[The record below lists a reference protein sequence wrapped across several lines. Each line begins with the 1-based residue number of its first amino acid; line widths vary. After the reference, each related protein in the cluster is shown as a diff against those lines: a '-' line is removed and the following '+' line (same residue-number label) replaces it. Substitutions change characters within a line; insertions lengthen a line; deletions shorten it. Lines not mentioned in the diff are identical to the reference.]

1 MRAPRPGRPHQVP
14 HGPRAAALTGA
25 GAEALSGGL
34 LAAILIAAVIR
45 PRWLPEAAVAM
56 PAAVIVIVTGALPQP
71 AARAEAERL
80 LPVVGFLAAVLV
92 LGQLC
97 ESEGLFSAAGARLA
111 RWSRHRP
118 VRLLTGTFAL
128 ASVTTAVLSLDTTV
142 VLLTPVVHETAARLR
157 LRPKPYVYAC
167 THLANSASLLLPV
180 SNLTNLL
187 AFSVSTLSL
196 AGFTAAMGL
205 PWVVAIAV
213 EYVVFR
219 VFFRAD
225 LAAPPET
232 DPAPEPPGHRPG
244 PAPDTE
250 PTPDTEPAPDKDAG
264 TDAPADGALDGE
276 RVPLFPLAVVVAT
289 LAGFAVTSFV
299 GVNPA
304 WAAFGGALAL
314 AVRALARRDTSVAGI
329 VRAAGIPFLLFVL
342 GLGLVV
348 RALVGNGLGSAIARG
363 LPHGS
368 SLPALLAIAAIA
380 AAVANLV
387 NNLPAVLV
395 LLAAITGIGTSPA
408 HLAGPVLA
416 VLIGVNIGPNL
427 TYAGS
432 LATLLWRRLLAER
445 DHEVELGEFTRLG
458 LATVPLGL
466 AAATAALWCALRLT
480 GHG

>member
-1 MRAPRPGRPHQVP
+1 MP
-14 HGPRAAALTGA
+14 HGPWAAALSGA

-45 PRWLPEAAVAM
+45 PRWLPEAAVAV
-56 PAAVIVIVTGALPQP
+56 PAAVIVIVTGALPLP

-128 ASVTTAVLSLDTTV
+128 ASATTAVLSLDTTV

-196 AGFTAAMGL
+196 TGFTAAMGL

-232 DPAPEPPGHRPG
+232 DPAPNPPRTRARARARRGHG
-244 PAPDTE
+244 PAGRARRRGPGRGHTGLG
-250 PTPDTEPAPDKDAG
+250 PLRRGTRTAG
-264 TDAPADGALDGE
+264 TDAPAGGAPDGE
-276 RVPLFPLAVVVAT
+276 RVPLSRP
-289 LAGFAVTSFV
+289 G
-299 GVNPA
+299 GGPA
-304 WAAFGGALAL
+304 S
-314 AVRALARRDTSVAGI
+314 R
-329 VRAAGIPFLLFVL
+329 
-342 GLGLVV
+342 
-348 RALVGNGLGSAIARG
+348 
-363 LPHGS
+363 
-368 SLPALLAIAAIA
+368 
-380 AAVANLV
+380 
-387 NNLPAVLV
+387 
-395 LLAAITGIGTSPA
+395 
-408 HLAGPVLA
+408 
-416 VLIGVNIGPNL
+416 
-427 TYAGS
+427 
-432 LATLLWRRLLAER
+432 
-445 DHEVELGEFTRLG
+445 
-458 LATVPLGL
+458 
-466 AAATAALWCALRLT
+466 
-480 GHG
+480 